1 MRTLI
6 MLTLLSMA
14 AADDFQKHLDNG
26 STIALVLFIMAFCVF
41 VVWQYAKWFYP
52 NADNETRIGQIKSYS
67 WMVILFIGFVI
78 LADYMIV
85 YFISWNGHSYPD
97 DYAGMELMGKFGYGT
112 YVVCAIAIGI
122 LISARAY
129 RWTYRKSNSENQ
141 STQPQDTQIQLRL

>member
-1 MRTLI
+1 

-97 DYAGMELMGKFGYGT
+97 DYMEMEWMGKFGYGT
-112 YVVCAIAIGI
+112 YIVCAIAIVI
-122 LISARAY
+122 LLSAQA
-129 RWTYRKSNSENQ
+129 YRKSNKSESQ